1 MMKIKSYGSTQTNVN
16 GKLAENKKYALRS
29 DGKKAHIIG
38 EDNGRGY
45 FIKID
50 NVDELFDVA
59 HKNNDNISLIKK
71 LKKDFKTKKKKR
83 MRRRKT
89 TGKKSKRRTK
99 KKKKNKKIF
108 KFY

>member
-16 GKLAENKKYALRS
+16 GKLVENKTYALRS

-59 HKNNDNISLIKK
+59 HKNNGNIPLMKK
-71 LKKDFKTKKKKR
+71 LKKDFKTKKKEKNE
-83 MRRRKT
+83 
-89 TGKKSKRRTK
+89 
-99 KKKKNKKIF
+99 KKKNNWKEIKKAN
-108 KFY
+108 KKKEKK

>member
-1 MMKIKSYGSTQTNVN
+1 MMKIKSYGSTQTNIN
-16 GKLAENKKYALRS
+16 GKLVENKKYALRS

-38 EDNGRGY
+38 EDNGKGY

-59 HKNNDNISLIKK
+59 HKNNNNIPLIKK
-71 LKKDFKTKKKKR
+71 LNKDLKMTKKKKKKR
-83 MRRRKT
+83 KKT

-99 KKKKNKKIF
+99 RKKKKKKIF

>member
-1 MMKIKSYGSTQTNVN
+1 MKIKSYGSTQTNIN
-16 GKLAENKKYALRS
+16 GKLVENKKYALRS

-38 EDNGRGY
+38 EDNGKGY

-59 HKNNDNISLIKK
+59 HKNNNNIPLIKK
-71 LKKDFKTKKKKR
+71 LNKDLKMTKKKKKKR
-83 MRRRKT
+83 KKT

-99 KKKKNKKIF
+99 RKKKKKKIF

>member
-16 GKLAENKKYALRS
+16 GKLVENKKYALRS

-38 EDNGRGY
+38 EDNGKGY

-50 NVDELFDVA
+50 NVDELFDA
-59 HKNNDNISLIKK
+59 IHNNNIPLVKK

-83 MRRRKT
+83 IGRKKT
-89 TGKKSKRRTK
+89 TGKRRKRRTK
-99 KKKKNKKIF
+99 RRKKKNKKIF